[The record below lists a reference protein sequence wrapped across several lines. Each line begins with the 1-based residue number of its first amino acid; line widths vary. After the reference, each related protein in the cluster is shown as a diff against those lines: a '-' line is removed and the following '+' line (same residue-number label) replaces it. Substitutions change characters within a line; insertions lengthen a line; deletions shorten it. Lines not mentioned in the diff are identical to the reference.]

1 METAVEWLKG
11 KIIESNTE
19 LKVIYD
25 HWQGNGIRAMNY
37 DTREFS
43 SVPLYGIVPIKNV
56 NDNLQIG
63 QNVEFELIGGISGYA
78 IIK

>member
-1 METAVEWLKG
+1 MKG

-25 HWQGNGIRAMNY
+25 HWQGNGIKTINYEMN
-37 DTREFS
+37 EFS

-56 NDNLQIG
+56 NDSLKIG
-63 QNVEFELIGGISGYA
+63 QNVEFNLIGGIEGFA
-78 IIK
+78 NIVEILI